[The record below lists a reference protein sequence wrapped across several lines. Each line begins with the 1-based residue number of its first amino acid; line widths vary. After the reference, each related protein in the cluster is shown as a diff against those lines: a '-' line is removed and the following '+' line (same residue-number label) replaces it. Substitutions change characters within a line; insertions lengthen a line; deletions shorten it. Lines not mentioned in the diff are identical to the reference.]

1 MKITCP
7 QCHFERE
14 VPPERLPGKTAIAT
28 CPHCRHR
35 FRIVCH
41 EFRSPD
47 RGLTPERIAQEL
59 RPISPVPGDT
69 FSPESPSKVREQAPD
84 HVNIVLTKTPQSP
97 SSVPEQR
104 RTDPSTPTPA
114 RTLPTPSE
122 TPDQSTPAPAAGSRP
137 EGTPS
142 GDTDDPLP
150 PGAIIPRQLPSQEAD
165 HYGVATHTTPSIP
178 TDSEDVPQYR
188 HFSSPPSE
196 PDGATQQDIS
206 HSEGNNTPV
215 ETPQNGHDTAQGQPV
230 PSMDNP
236 WDHPEREGYL
246 AAFYQTSMR
255 VMFAASRFFICL
267 REESSKTRALSFFL
281 LICVL
286 QVLLERFW
294 GGVLLQLLGDSADP
308 QLRQVLTM
316 LTPQMS
322 LPMSLIL
329 KSAVST
335 LMLFFISGVYYAAF
349 RIIAPEK
356 ANYAL
361 IFQILAYSAAPD
373 LLCIVPVVG
382 SLAGFV
388 WSLACSLIGLR
399 YALHVSWVQI
409 AATVLP
415 LYALTLMLIG
425 FVSKAMAPVL

>member
-69 FSPESPSKVREQAPD
+69 FSPQSPSKVREQELD
-84 HVNIVLTKTPQSP
+84 HGNIVLTKTPQHP
-97 SSVPEQR
+97 SNVPEQEH
-104 RTDPSTPTPA
+104 TDPPAPA
-114 RTLPTPSE
+114 RTLPVTLE
-122 TPDQSTPAPAAGSRP
+122 TPDQSTPTPEAGSRL
-137 EGTPS
+137 EDTPS

-150 PGAIIPRQLPSQEAD
+150 PGAIIPRQLSSHEDD
-165 HYGVATHTTPSIP
+165 HYGVAHATSSIP
-178 TDSEDVPQYR
+178 TDSEAVPQHR
-188 HFSSPPSE
+188 HSIPSE
-196 PDGATQQDIS
+196 PDGASQQDIS
-206 HSEGNNTPV
+206 HAEETSTPV
-215 ETPQNGHDTAQGQPV
+215 ATSPNGHDTAQGQPV
-230 PSMDNP
+230 LSMDNP

-255 VMFAASRFFICL
+255 VMFAASRFFTCL
-267 REESSKTRALSFFL
+267 HEDSSKTRALSFFL

-286 QVLLERFW
+286 QVLIERFW
-294 GGVLLQLLGDSADP
+294 GGALLGLLGDSADP
-308 QLRQVLTM
+308 QLRQVLVM

-335 LMLFFISGVYYAAF
+335 LSLFFISGLYYAAF
-349 RIIAPEK
+349 RLVAPEQ

-425 FVSKAMAPVL
+425 SVSKAVALL